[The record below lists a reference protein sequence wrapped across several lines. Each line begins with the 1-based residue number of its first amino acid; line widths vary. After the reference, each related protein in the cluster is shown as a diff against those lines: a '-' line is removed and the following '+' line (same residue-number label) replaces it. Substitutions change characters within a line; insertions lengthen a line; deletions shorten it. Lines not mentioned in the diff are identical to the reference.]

1 MEDFFFLL
9 STACFSRLNLISNGF
24 NLSLIFF
31 FWAVELAKF
40 AFLLDFTILTIYFS
54 KNLKNHMRL
63 FWKQTEQISKGCV
76 IVLTSAG
83 THVDQIFRIKNRQF
97 VNKTLKQTLLLRTET
112 GRNRFASK
120 SRNLECLWKQS
131 YICLSLNIETF
142 SATFYATLALFLNI
156 WIFFGM

>member
-1 MEDFFFLL
+1 ML

-24 NLSLIFF
+24 NLSLLFF

-40 AFLLDFTILTIYFS
+40 AFLLDFTIFTKYFS
-54 KNLKNHMRL
+54 KNLKNHMCL
-63 FWKQTEQISKGCV
+63 FWKQTEQISKDCV
-76 IVLTSAG
+76 IVLTSADI
-83 THVDQIFRIKNRQF
+83 HMDQIYRMRNRKF
-97 VNKTLKQTLLLRTET
+97 DDKTLRQLLLLRTET

-142 SATFYATLALFLNI
+142 SATFYKNLALFWKI
-156 WIFFGM
+156 WIFLGV